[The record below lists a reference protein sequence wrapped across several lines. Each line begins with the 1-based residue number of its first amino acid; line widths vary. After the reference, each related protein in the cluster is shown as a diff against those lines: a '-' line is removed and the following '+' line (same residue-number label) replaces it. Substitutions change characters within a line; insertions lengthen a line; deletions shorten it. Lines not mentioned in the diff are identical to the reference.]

1 MFPLVNPPTAY
12 GFGLLRPE
20 HRQPVPEIGLPLLQE
35 VPGSLEASRLS
46 VSEIEGEHGPFT
58 ENLVPKL
65 IEVSSA
71 LLANAN
77 VDDSIKALSRALHLT
92 RVNNGLNT
100 ALQIPILEQLIGIHI
115 TTSQWQLADQYL
127 ANQYRLRQM
136 QYSGYDPEVV
146 NHLKRYADW
155 HRTMYLAGVD
165 EIGYVRLLSMHELYT
180 GMSKI
185 IETELGK
192 NSNEHLPY
200 LYGQLEA
207 EHLISLY
214 EGERETGLRV
224 GMRNHEEVKLP
235 TWEKQRFRK
244 IKDNNYRNGKKTI
257 KRILAILEK
266 DPEAARSDIADAK
279 LALGDWYTWFHQPAP
294 AKRSYHE
301 AYTIMAQE
309 ENGNAWLADKFGE
322 PRELPA
328 SAVFQPGVI
337 APKTSYKD
345 IDVRLRFDVS
355 RLGKARRIQILSPSR
370 KENANATIRAYKML
384 RDTRFRPAMR
394 KGELVA
400 AKDLERNYKIAY

>member
-1 MFPLVNPPTAY
+1 
-12 GFGLLRPE
+12 FGLLRPE

-46 VSEIEGEHGPFT
+46 VLQTEGEHGPYT

-77 VDDSIKALSRALHLT
+77 VDDSVKALLRALHLT

-115 TTSQWQLADQYL
+115 STSQWQLADQHL

-136 QYSGYDPEVV
+136 QYSGYDPEVLD
-146 NHLKRYADW
+146 HLKRYADW
-155 HRTMYLAGVD
+155 HRTMYLAGAD
-165 EIGYVRLLSMHELYT
+165 EISYVRLLSMHELYA

-185 IETELGK
+185 VEAELGK
-192 NSNEHLPY
+192 DSKEHLPY
-200 LYGQLEA
+200 LYGKLEA

-224 GMRNHEEVKLP
+224 GIRHQEEVKLP
-235 TWEKQRFRK
+235 TLAKQRFK
-244 IKDNNYRNGKKTI
+244 QIKENNYRSGKNTI
-257 KRILAILEK
+257 KRILTILEK
-266 DPEAARSDIADAK
+266 DPDTARNDIADAK
-279 LALGDWYTWFHQPAP
+279 LALGDWYTWFYQSAL
-294 AKRSYHE
+294 AKRSYQE
-301 AYTIMAQE
+301 AYKIMTEE
-309 ENGNAWLADKFGE
+309 ENGGAWLADKFGE

-328 SAVFQPGVI
+328 TAVFQPGVI
-337 APKTSYKD
+337 APQTSYKD
-345 IDVRLRFDVS
+345 IDVHLRFGVS
-355 RLGKARRIQILSPSR
+355 RLGKARRIEILSPS
-370 KENANATIRAYKML
+370 KEENTNATIRAYKML

-400 AKDLERNYKIAY
+400 AKDLERHYKIAY